1 MTFNIGETYIPAIY
15 IEGLSTGPTFS
26 MVRLSDGKIWD
37 FENELWTLTPED
49 EFSEVMTPS
58 DTFTNLYFGELDTS
72 MFTEETEILFIY
84 TSSESVITERV
95 QFIMDRSLDVFA
107 SVVFNRTTEQT
118 TLTCIGKSKQ
128 ETILTPARVTFSILS
143 SAGAVVVSPM
153 VVTTSV
159 NGVVTKTTAD
169 FEPVEGTGYIL
180 DVIYEYN
187 GQSYNFSF
195 PFAVV

>member
-84 TSSESVITERV
+84 TSSESVVTERV

-128 ETILTPARVTFSILS
+128 ETLTPARVTFSILS
-143 SAGAVVVSPM
+143 SAGAVVVDSM
-153 VVTTSV
+153 VVTASV

-187 GQSYNFSF
+187 GQNYNFSF